1 MKKFILAI
9 TAFLALTVQASA
21 MGYEQAR
28 QQALFLT
35 DKMAYELNLTE
46 QQYEA
51 AYEINLDYLLSIDS
65 RDDVYG
71 VTWTQ
76 RNTDFSYVL
85 FDWQYSAFCAASYF
99 FRPIYWDAGYWH
111 FGVYARYPH
120 RTYLYFGR
128 PTFWVVYRGGHS
140 WRHNGGRSWYRGR
153 DYGHHRPHHAHH
165 GMRDGYSRGHY
176 HNGWHTGTTNHG
188 SARGGRGGNNG
199 YSNDNRGHGSWQGG
213 SGKDNQNYGHNR
225 GGNGRGNRGD
235 ASDLYNRGGGDRG
248 YTSQGRGN
256 RESSTRQTVTFGSQ
270 GSNRMIG
277 NRSTGSFSNFSR
289 SATQAPTRSFTPS
302 GSSSSGRSMR
312 SSGFSSSPSRS
323 SSFGGGFG
331 SSRGG
336 SFGGGGSR
344 SGGSHGGSFGGRR

>member
-140 WRHNGGRSWYRGR
+140 WRHNGGR
-153 DYGHHRPHHAHH
+153 
-165 GMRDGYSRGHY
+165 
-176 HNGWHTGTTNHG
+176 
-188 SARGGRGGNNG
+188 
-199 YSNDNRGHGSWQGG
+199 
-213 SGKDNQNYGHNR
+213 
-225 GGNGRGNRGD
+225 
-235 ASDLYNRGGGDRG
+235 
-248 YTSQGRGN
+248 
-256 RESSTRQTVTFGSQ
+256 
-270 GSNRMIG
+270 
-277 NRSTGSFSNFSR
+277 
-289 SATQAPTRSFTPS
+289 
-302 GSSSSGRSMR
+302 
-312 SSGFSSSPSRS
+312 
-323 SSFGGGFG
+323 
-331 SSRGG
+331 
-336 SFGGGGSR
+336 
-344 SGGSHGGSFGGRR
+344 